1 MPEPKNQ
8 PYVKHWN
15 RRYLM
20 NNNGNRF
27 GFTKILPLAILLFIL
42 SLLYGCGAVS
52 HNPISKTTTMLDT
65 IVRIDI
71 YDKNSE
77 KILDDCIQKCKD
89 YESQFSRT
97 QEGSEIYKLNHAGGA
112 SVELSDDTVE
122 LIQIGL
128 KYCALTDGAFDI
140 TVGNLSDLWDFKN
153 NPGRVPNS
161 SQIAET
167 VKHIGYQNVLV
178 DGNTVQLL
186 DPDAAVDL
194 GGIAKGYIADRLR
207 DYLEESGVRHALIDL
222 GGNILAVG
230 NKPDGSPFNI
240 GIQKPFD
247 DLGSAI
253 ASVKAENCSVVSS
266 GIYQRY
272 FEADGVLYHHILAPS
287 SGYPYENGLLGVTIV
302 CDSSADADA
311 LSTSCFALGL
321 SDGMELIEKTPGAE
335 ALFITDDYEPHYSS
349 GFGKR
354 K

>member
-1 MPEPKNQ
+1 MN
-8 PYVKHWN
+8 HN
-15 RRYLM
+15 R
-20 NNNGNRF
+20 NRF

-42 SLLYGCGAVS
+42 SLLYGCSAVS

-89 YESQFSRT
+89 YESRFSRT
-97 QEGSEIYKLNHAGGA
+97 QEGSEIYRLNHSDGA
-112 SVELSDDTVE
+112 PVELSDDTVE
-122 LIQIGL
+122 LIRLGL

-153 NPGRVPNS
+153 NPGRVPAS
-161 SQIAET
+161 PQIAET
-167 VKHIGYQNVLV
+167 VKHIGYQNILI

-230 NKPDGSPFNI
+230 NKPDGAPFNI

-247 DLGSAI
+247 ELGSSI

-272 FEADGVLYHHILAPS
+272 FEADGILYHHILDPA

-311 LSTSCFALGL
+311 LSTSCFVLGL
-321 SDGMELIEKTPGAE
+321 SDGMELIENTPGAE
-335 ALFITDDYEPHYSS
+335 ALFITDDYELHYSS